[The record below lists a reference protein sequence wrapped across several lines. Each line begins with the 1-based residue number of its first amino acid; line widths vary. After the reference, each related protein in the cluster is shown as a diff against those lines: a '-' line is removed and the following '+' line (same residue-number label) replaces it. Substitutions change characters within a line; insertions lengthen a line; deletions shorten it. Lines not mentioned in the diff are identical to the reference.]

1 MRKKCIFVSMKQ
13 KPIYTFQDA
22 VKQSAPVAFSTMIK
36 PAGSTCNLDCHYC
49 YYLDKALQYGG
60 KQAVMSDE
68 LLELYVK
75 QYVEANEVPEVLFCW
90 HGGEPLL
97 LGVDFYRKAIEYQKK
112 YADGKK
118 VSNTLQTNGMLLN
131 EEWCEFFAQNN
142 FLIGV
147 SIDGPKDIHDSFRLT
162 KSQAPT
168 FDKVIEGVQMMKRM
182 GVEFNTLSVVNKL
195 CEGRGA
201 EIYRFFKSL
210 GSRYMQFLPA
220 VEHVVDKP
228 DFHRPLI
235 VSPDHEGA
243 RIAEWSVSAKGYGQF
258 LIDIFDEW
266 VINDVGSYYVQM
278 FDATLANTCG
288 VTPGVCS
295 MCEICGDALVVEH
308 NGDVYSCDHFV
319 YPEHRLGNIT
329 ETHLV
334 DIYNSRKRVD
344 FGLAKRN
351 GLADECLKCKFYS
364 LCRGECPKHRF
375 DVGED
380 GYRKSTLCDGLKMF
394 FKHTDPYMMFMR
406 QQIENQQAPAWVMP
420 FARKRM
426 GLM

>member
-1 MRKKCIFVSMKQ
+1 MKQ

-22 VKQSAPVAFSTMIK
+22 VKRTAPTAFSTMIK

-68 LLELYVK
+68 LLEAYVR
-75 QYVEANEVPEVLFCW
+75 QYIEANDVPEVTFCW

-97 LGVDFYRKAIEYQKK
+97 LKPDFYRKAIEFQKK
-112 YADGKK
+112 YAGEKK
-118 VSNTLQTNGMLLN
+118 IFNTLQTNGLLLN
-131 EEWCEFFAQNN
+131 EEWCDLFAEHE

-147 SIDGPKDIHDSFRLT
+147 SMDGPKDIHDTFRLT
-162 KSQAPT
+162 KNQEPT
-168 FDKVIEGVQMMKRM
+168 FDRVMDGINLMKSK

-195 CEGRGA
+195 CEGRGR

-210 GSRYMQFLPA
+210 GSHYMQFLPA
-220 VEHVVDKP
+220 VEHVIDKP
-228 DFHRPLI
+228 TYHRPLI
-235 VSPDHEGA
+235 VSPEHEGA
-243 RIAEWSVSAKGYGQF
+243 YIAEWSVSAKGYGKF

-266 VINDVGSYYVQM
+266 VINDVGTYYVQM

-288 VTPGVCS
+288 AMPGVCS
-295 MCEICGDALVVEH
+295 MGETCGDALVVEH

-319 YPEHRLGNIT
+319 YPEYKLGNIA
-329 ETHLV
+329 ETDLL
-334 DIYNSRKRVD
+334 DIYNTRKRID

-351 GLADECLKCKFYS
+351 GLAAECLKCRYYQV
-364 LCRGECPKHRF
+364 CRGECPKHRF
-375 DVGED
+375 DVGSD
-380 GYRKSTLCDGLKMF
+380 GYRKSTLCEGLKNYF
-394 FKHTDPYMMFMR
+394 RHVEPYMDFMR
-406 QQIENQQAPAWVMP
+406 TQLTKGQAPAWVMP
-420 FARKRM
+420 FARQRM

>member
-1 MRKKCIFVSMKQ
+1 MKQ
-13 KPIYTFQDA
+13 KAIYTFQDA
-22 VKQSAPVAFSTMIK
+22 VKRSGPVAFSTMIK

-60 KQAVMSDE
+60 KQSVMSDE
-68 LLELYVK
+68 LLETYVR
-75 QYVEANEVPEVLFCW
+75 QYIEANDIPEVMFCW

-97 LGVDFYRKAIEYQKK
+97 LKPDFYRKAIEYQKI
-112 YADGKK
+112 YGGDKK
-118 VSNTLQTNGMLLN
+118 ILNTLQTNGLLLN
-131 EEWCEFFAQNN
+131 DEWCELFAENN

-147 SIDGPKDIHDSFRLT
+147 SMDGPKDIHDTFRLT
-162 KSQAPT
+162 KSQEPT
-168 FDKVIEGVQMMKRM
+168 FDRVMAGINLMKSK

-201 EIYRFFKSL
+201 EIYRFFKSI
-210 GSRYMQFLPA
+210 GSKYMQFLPA
-220 VEHVVDKP
+220 VEHVVDKEG
-228 DFHRPLI
+228 FHRPLI
-235 VSPDHEGA
+235 VSPETEGA
-243 RIAEWSVSAKGYGQF
+243 RIAEWSVSPKGYGKF

-266 VINDVGSYYVQM
+266 VISDVGSYYVQM

-295 MCEICGDALVVEH
+295 MCETCGDALVVEH

-319 YPEHRLGNIT
+319 YPEYLLGNIAQ
-329 ETHLV
+329 THLI
-334 DIYNSRKRVD
+334 DIYDTRKRID

-351 GLADECLKCKFYS
+351 SLAAECLKCRYYTV
-364 LCRGECPKHRF
+364 CRGECPKHRF
-375 DVGED
+375 DTGTD
-380 GYRKSTLCDGLKMF
+380 GFRKSTLCDGLKSYF
-394 FKHTDPYMMFMR
+394 RHVEPYMEYMR
-406 QQIENQQAPAWVMP
+406 EQLSKQQAPAWVMA

>member
-1 MRKKCIFVSMKQ
+1 MKQ
-13 KPIYTFQDA
+13 KAIYTFGDA
-22 VKQSAPVAFSTMIK
+22 VKQTAPVSFSTMIK
-36 PAGSTCNLDCHYC
+36 PAGSSCNLDCHYC

-60 KQAVMSDE
+60 RQAVMSDE
-68 LLELYVK
+68 MLEQYVK
-75 QYVEANEVPEVLFCW
+75 QYIEANDVEDVVFCW

-97 LGVDFYRKAIEYQKK
+97 LKPEFYLKALEWQKK
-112 YADGKK
+112 YANGRRI
-118 VSNTLQTNGMLLN
+118 SNTLQTNGMLLN
-131 EEWCEFFAQNN
+131 EEWCDIFASNN

-147 SIDGPKDIHDSFRLT
+147 SIDGPKDIHDTFRLT
-162 KSQAPT
+162 KSQQPT
-168 FDKVIEGVQMMKRM
+168 FDKIIEGVDLMKRM

-195 CEGRGA
+195 CEGRGR

-228 DFHRPLI
+228 GHHRPLI
-235 VSPDHEGA
+235 VSPDEEGA
-243 RIAEWSVSAKGYGQF
+243 RLAEWSVSAKGYGKF

-266 VINDVGSYYVQM
+266 VINDVGTYYVQM

-295 MCEICGDALVVEH
+295 MGETCGDALVVEH

-319 YPEHRLGNIT
+319 YPEYKLGNIN

-334 DIYNSRKRVD
+334 DIYKSRRRLD

-351 GLADECLKCKFYS
+351 GLSKECLRCKYYQV
-364 LCRGECPKHRF
+364 CRGECPKHRF
-375 DVGED
+375 DVGKD
-380 GYRKSTLCDGLKMF
+380 GYRKSTLCEGLKMY
-394 FKHTDPYMMFMR
+394 FKHTEPYMEFM
-406 QQIENQQAPAWVMP
+406 QKQLANGQAPAWVMP
-420 FARKRM
+420 FARQRM

>member
-1 MRKKCIFVSMKQ
+1 MKQ
-13 KPIYTFQDA
+13 KAIYTFQDA
-22 VKQSAPVAFSTMIK
+22 VKRSGPVAFSTMIK

-60 KQAVMSDE
+60 KQSVMSEE
-68 LLELYVK
+68 LLETYVR
-75 QYVEANEVPEVLFCW
+75 QYIEANDVPEVMFCW

-97 LGVDFYRKAIEYQKK
+97 LKPDFYRKAIEFQKK
-112 YADGKK
+112 YCGDKK
-118 VSNTLQTNGMLLN
+118 IFNTLQTNGLLLN
-131 EEWCEFFAQNN
+131 EEWCDLFAEND

-147 SIDGPKDIHDSFRLT
+147 SIDGPKDIHDTFRLT
-162 KSQAPT
+162 KNQEPT
-168 FDKVIEGVQMMKRM
+168 FDKVIAGVNLMKSK
-182 GVEFNTLSVVNKL
+182 GVEFNTLSVVNNL

-210 GSRYMQFLPA
+210 GSKYMQFLPA
-220 VEHVVDKP
+220 VEHVVDKEGH
-228 DFHRPLI
+228 HRPLI
-235 VSPDHEGA
+235 VSPETEGA
-243 RIAEWSVSAKGYGQF
+243 RIAEWSVSAKGYGKF

-288 VTPGVCS
+288 VMPGVCS
-295 MCEICGDALVVEH
+295 MCETCGDALVVEH

-319 YPEHRLGNIT
+319 YPEYLLGNIA
-329 ETHLV
+329 ETHLI
-334 DIYNSRKRVD
+334 DIYDTRKRID

-351 GLADECLKCKFYS
+351 SLAAECLKCRYYTV
-364 LCRGECPKHRF
+364 CRGECPKHRF
-375 DVGED
+375 DTGSD
-380 GYRKSTLCDGLKMF
+380 GYRKSTLCDGLKSYF
-394 FKHTDPYMMFMR
+394 RHVEPYMEFMR
-406 QQIENQQAPAWVMP
+406 DQLSKQQAPAWVMP

>member
-1 MRKKCIFVSMKQ
+1 MKQ
-13 KPIYTFQDA
+13 KAIYTFQDA
-22 VKQSAPVAFSTMIK
+22 VKQTAPVAFSTMIK
-36 PAGSTCNLDCHYC
+36 PAGSSCNLDCHYC

-75 QYVEANEVPEVLFCW
+75 QYIEANDVPEVLFCW

-97 LGVDFYRKAIEYQKK
+97 LKPDFYLKALEYQKK

-118 VSNTLQTNGMLLN
+118 VLNTLQTNGMLLN
-131 EEWCEFFAQNN
+131 EEWCDIFASNE

-162 KSQAPT
+162 KNQQPT
-168 FDKVIEGVQMMKRM
+168 FDKIIEGVTLMKSM
-182 GVEFNTLSVVNKL
+182 GVEFNTLSVVNSL
-195 CEGRGA
+195 CEGRGR

-220 VEHVVDKP
+220 VEHVIDKP

-235 VSPDHEGA
+235 VSPDQEGA
-243 RIAEWSVSAKGYGQF
+243 RIAEWSVSAKGYGKF
-258 LIDIFDEW
+258 LIDIFDQW

-288 VTPGVCS
+288 VMPGVCS
-295 MCEICGDALVVEH
+295 MGEICGDALVVEH

-319 YPEHRLGNIT
+319 YPEYKLGNIT

-334 DIYNSRKRVD
+334 DIYNSRKRLD

-351 GLADECLKCKFYS
+351 GLAAECLHCKFYPV
-364 LCRGECPKHRF
+364 CRGECPKHRF
-375 DVGED
+375 DVGKD
-380 GYRKSTLCDGLKMF
+380 GYRKSTLCDGLKMY
-394 FKHTDPYMMFMR
+394 FKHVEPYMEFMR
-406 QQIENQQAPAWVMP
+406 DQISKQQAPAWVMP